1 MKSGI
6 VTIVGRPNSGKST
19 LLNSLL
25 GQKISIVSA
34 RPQTTRHSI
43 RGVLNEPRGQVVFV
57 DTPGIHKPVYR
68 MNERML
74 HSAYSSLD
82 SVDLVLLLVDASA
95 SFGAGE
101 NFVLDVLKRLSPRAL
116 LLINKID
123 KIEKARLLPIMDRYS
138 KEYEFLEIIP
148 LSALTAEN
156 LPLLVEIIFKHLP
169 EGAPLY
175 DDPDYLTDRS
185 ERFLAS
191 EFIREKI
198 LERTREELPYATAVV
213 IRSFDET
220 LRETKKRV
228 RIEADILVEK
238 RSQQGIIV
246 GTGGTFLRDVG
257 TSARLALEQFLGC
270 SVYLGLRVITVPKW
284 RDRETV
290 LDEMELER

>member
-57 DTPGIHKPVYR
+57 DTPGIHKPGYR

-82 SVDLVLLLVDASA
+82 GVDLVLLMVDGSA

-101 NFVLDVLKRLSPRAL
+101 NFVLDVLKRSSPRAL

-156 LPLLVEIIFKHLP
+156 LPLL
-169 EGAPLY
+169 
-175 DDPDYLTDRS
+175 RS
-185 ERFLAS
+185 E
-191 EFIREKI
+191 
-198 LERTREELPYATAVV
+198 ERRVGKEC
-213 IRSFDET
+213 RS
-220 LRETKKRV
+220 RC
-228 RIEADILVEK
+228 
-238 RSQQGIIV
+238 
-246 GTGGTFLRDVG
+246 
-257 TSARLALEQFLGC
+257 AL
-270 SVYLGLRVITVPKW
+270 YR
-284 RDRETV
+284 
-290 LDEMELER
+290 

>member
-6 VTIVGRPNSGKST
+6 VTIIGRPNSGKST

-57 DTPGIHKPVYR
+57 DTPGIHKPGYR

-82 SVDLVLLLVDASA
+82 SVDLVLLLVDGSA

-123 KIEKARLLPIMDRYS
+123 KIEKTRLLPIMDRYS

-156 LPLLVEIIFKHLP
+156 LPLLVETIFKHLP
-169 EGAPLY
+169 EGEPLY
-175 DDPDYLTDRS
+175 DPEYLTDRS

-198 LERTREELPYATAVV
+198 LERTREELPYATGVV

-220 LRETKKRV
+220 FRASKNHV

-246 GTGGTFLRDVG
+246 GTGGTFLRDLG

-270 SVYLGLRVITVPKW
+270 RVYLGLRVITVPKW
-284 RDRETV
+284 RDRDTV

>member
-6 VTIVGRPNSGKST
+6 VTIIGRPNSGKST
-19 LLNSLL
+19 LLNALL

-43 RGVLNEPRGQVVFV
+43 RAVLNEPRGQVVFV
-57 DTPGIHKPVYR
+57 DTPGIHKPGYR

-74 HSAYSSLD
+74 HSAYCSLD
-82 SVDLVLLLVDASA
+82 SVDLVLLLVDGSA

-123 KIEKARLLPIMDRYS
+123 KIDKARLLPIMDRYS

-156 LPLLVEIIFKHLP
+156 LPLLVELIFKHLP

-175 DDPDYLTDRS
+175 DPEYLTDRS

-220 LRETKKRV
+220 LRESKNRV

-246 GTGGTFLRDVG
+246 GTGGTFLRDLG

-270 SVYLGLRVITVPKW
+270 NVYLGLRVVTVPKW
-284 RDRETV
+284 RDRESV

>member
-57 DTPGIHKPVYR
+57 DTPGIHKPGYR

-82 SVDLVLLLVDASA
+82 GVDLVLLMVDGSA

-101 NFVLDVLKRLSPRAL
+101 NFVLDVLKRSSPRAL

-156 LPLLVEIIFKHLP
+156 LPLLLEIIFKYLP

-175 DDPDYLTDRS
+175 DPEYLTDRS

-238 RSQQGIIV
+238 KSQQGIIV

-257 TSARLALEQFLGC
+257 TSARLAIEQVLGC
-270 SVYLGLRVITVPKW
+270 NVYLGLRVVTVPK
-284 RDRETV
+284 
-290 LDEMELER
+290 

>member
-19 LLNSLL
+19 LLNALL

-43 RGVLNEPRGQVVFV
+43 RGVLTEPRGQVVFV
-57 DTPGIHKPVYR
+57 DTPGIHKPGYR

-74 HSAYSSLD
+74 RSAYSSLD
-82 SVDLVLLLVDASA
+82 SVDLVLLMVDGSA

-101 NFVLDVLKRLSPRAL
+101 NFVLDVLKRLSPRTL

-138 KEYEFLEIIP
+138 KEYEFLEILP

-156 LPLLVEIIFKHLP
+156 LPLLLEIIFKYLP

-175 DDPDYLTDRS
+175 DPEYLTDRS

-238 RSQQGIIV
+238 KSQQGIIV

-270 SVYLGLRVITVPKW
+270 NVYLGLRVITVPKW

>member
-6 VTIVGRPNSGKST
+6 VTIIGRPNSGKST
-19 LLNSLL
+19 LLNALL

-43 RGVLNEPRGQVVFV
+43 RAVLNEPRGQVVFV
-57 DTPGIHKPVYR
+57 DTPGIHKPGYR

-74 HSAYSSLD
+74 HSAYCSLD
-82 SVDLVLLLVDASA
+82 SVDLVLLLVDGSA

-123 KIEKARLLPIMDRYS
+123 KIDKARLLPIMDRYS

-156 LPLLVEIIFKHLP
+156 LPLLVELIFKHLP

-175 DDPDYLTDRS
+175 DPEYLTDRS

-220 LRETKKRV
+220 LRESKNRV

-246 GTGGTFLRDVG
+246 GTGGTFLRDLG
-257 TSARLALEQFLGC
+257 TSARLALQQFLGC
-270 SVYLGLRVITVPKW
+270 NVYLGLRVITVPKW